1 MTLRR
6 ASGEAPFAADLEK
19 PGALHL
25 AIRRSPLAHG
35 RVVRTD
41 GTSARSLPGV
51 TLVLTSDDASG
62 LLDTELR
69 YVGDCAAVVV
79 AEDAELARRGAKLVD
94 LEIEPLVPVLDP
106 DEASVDPARVLAR
119 VEVGAG
125 HPTAEMARADRVVER
140 TLCLPFVPAMSLE
153 PSAALTWLDEDRRL
167 VVRTSAESPFR
178 VRGRLAERLG
188 LPAARI
194 RVARPLVAGGA
205 ARRADISIEE
215 LCALVTLRTGR
226 PARLALTM
234 EEELVT
240 APGHPPQRVS
250 IRLGLRER
258 RITSLRVSVLAD
270 LGDAPEGAEELLRSA
285 GRQALGLYD
294 VGHVAFEA
302 RAVRTHRPPTAAPRG
317 ADMGVGFAL
326 ECAVNEA
333 ARVLDE
339 DPLAF
344 RRRHLPGPR
353 EGAREVL
360 EGLGEAP
367 DSLDPQPLALL
378 VDAGARGGG
387 WTAEAA
393 SALHAAG
400 SRRAR
405 GVGLARRS
413 TGATDGAG
421 AAASLRL
428 LDDGSLTLAAAP
440 SSAGGADET
449 AYAEAAAEILGL
461 PLRRVVPAAADT
473 DSAPFQSGDPAP
485 AFFAT
490 GRAVEEAASMMR
502 LRILEEG
509 ARLLGMDPSGVTVN
523 EGAVRDGAG
532 RSVDYAAIGAAA
544 LRAGRPLAVTTSPS
558 AVPAPCSSALVS
570 AEVDVD
576 EVTGVVRVLGLQAL
590 LAGGPYADPRPA
602 EGQVEGALA
611 AAVELALAAGF
622 SLDEAGRPA
631 AHPLRHF
638 SLLSAGDVP
647 PLSVRFLPTGEPPS
661 RFGAAAVGE
670 TAARAAVAAILGAVE
685 SAVGGRIDTL
695 PATPP
700 RVLEALE
707 PAERH

>member
-1 MTLRR
+1 VTLRR

-51 TLVLTSDDASG
+51 TLVLTPDDASG
-62 LLDTELR
+62 LLDPELR

-79 AEDAELARRGAKLVD
+79 AEDAELARRRAKLVD
-94 LEIEPLVPVLDP
+94 LEVEPLVPVLDP

-125 HPTAEMARADRVVER
+125 DPTAEMARADRVVER

-153 PSAALTWLDEDRRL
+153 PSVALTWLDEDRRL

-205 ARRADISIEE
+205 ARRASVSIEE

-240 APGHPPQRVS
+240 APGHPPQRV
-250 IRLGLRER
+250 RVRVGLREG
-258 RITSLRVSVLAD
+258 RITSLQVSVLAD
-270 LGDAPEGAEELLRSA
+270 LGDASEGAEELLRSA

-333 ARVLDE
+333 ARALDE

-344 RRRHLPGPR
+344 RRPRLPGPR
-353 EGAREVL
+353 EGL

-413 TGATDGAG
+413 TGTAAGAG

-502 LRILEEG
+502 QRILEEG

-544 LRAGRPLAVTTSPS
+544 LRAGHPLAVTTSPS
-558 AVPAPCSSALVS
+558 AVPAPCSSALVF
-570 AEVDVD
+570 AEVEVD
-576 EVTGVVRVLGLQAL
+576 EVTGVVRALGLQAL

-602 EGQVEGALA
+602 EGQAEGALA

-638 SLLSAGDVP
+638 SLVSAGDVP
-647 PLSVRFLPTGEPPS
+647 PLSVRFLPTGEPSS

-707 PAERH
+707 PADRR